1 MKRFII
7 LLIAVLCTSISA
19 FAQESNDNPAN
30 EGKQSVYFIEVYE
43 INALT
48 MKSVCI
54 NFGLNAGGVGKTF
67 KLFDEDGDHPLP
79 FDNIVGAL
87 NYLGQQGWEVM
98 TVYNREVKGS
108 GQNIYY
114 LMRFDAAKY
123 PKTLLVKTID
133 EQVLAKIK

>member
-19 FAQESNDNPAN
+19 FAQEANENPAN

-54 NFGLNAGGVGKTF
+54 NFGLNAGGIGKTF

-79 FDNIVGAL
+79 FITSSAH
-87 NYLGQQGWEVM
+87 
-98 TVYNREVKGS
+98 S
-108 GQNIYY
+108 
-114 LMRFDAAKY
+114 
-123 PKTLLVKTID
+123 TIWD
-133 EQVLAKIK
+133 SRDGRL